1 MKLLRL
7 SAFEW
12 LRAGIA
18 AAMLGTFL
26 YVFFTSMHR

>member
-12 LRAGIA
+12 LLAGIA
-18 AAMLGTFL
+18 AATLGMFL
-26 YVFFTSMHR
+26 YVFFTSMHW